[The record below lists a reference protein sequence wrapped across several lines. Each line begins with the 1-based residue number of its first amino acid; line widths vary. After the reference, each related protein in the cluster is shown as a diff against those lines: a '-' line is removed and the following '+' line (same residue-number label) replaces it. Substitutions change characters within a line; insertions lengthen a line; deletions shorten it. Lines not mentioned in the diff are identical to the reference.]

1 MSSPIVLDQA
11 CIFSCGPY
19 EIPNV
24 DIEGI
29 CAYTNNPNGGAM
41 RGFGINQVAFAMEQQ
56 LDIAAESLKID
67 PFELRLLN
75 ALEPGKMTI
84 SGEILRVSVP
94 MKETIRTARSA
105 LASLPRLRSAK
116 RVGVGVASGF
126 KNVGVGKGNIDNAGA
141 ILELTDQG
149 RIRAYVSTVD
159 MGQGNRTV
167 MAQMAAHEFGM
178 SQDNIEIIT
187 GDTELV
193 LKATGVAGERATY
206 CAGNAVVSA
215 VTEFKKALLEAVSKE
230 FAIPL
235 EMLRF
240 DGEGV
245 VITDAGSNRILT
257 LKDIGRRLASRGKS
271 VRVEYNYHAPRTFP
285 ISYDGIPESGTAIA
299 RYAPSDITPD
309 DKEQYRNY
317 PAYTYITNV
326 AIVEVDESSGE
337 VEVKKVIAA
346 VDVGKAIN
354 PQKIEGQIEGSV
366 LMGMGYALSEQFEV
380 RRGIPTKDLSK
391 CGLPTI
397 DQTPEV
403 ITLIIEDEDPG
414 GPYGAKGIS
423 EVATVPVTP
432 AIVNAVYDAVGVR
445 ILDLPATRAKI
456 LKGLKSL
463 K

>member
-1 MSSPIVLDQA
+1 M
-11 CIFSCGPY
+11 
-19 EIPNV
+19 
-24 DIEGI
+24 
-29 CAYTNNPNGGAM
+29 M
-41 RGFGINQVAFAMEQQ
+41 
-56 LDIAAESLKID
+56 
-67 PFELRLLN
+67 
-75 ALEPGKMTI
+75 I
-84 SGEILRVSVP
+84 SGEILRASVP

-105 LASLPRLRSAK
+105 LASLPKLRSAK

-167 MAQMAAHEFGM
+167 MAQMAAHEFGI

-245 VITDAGSNRILT
+245 VHTDAGSNRILS

-299 RYAPSDITPD
+299 RYAPSDITRD

-366 LMGMGYALSEQFEV
+366 LMGVGYALSEQFEV

-403 ITLIIEDEDPG
+403 ITLIIEDADPG

-432 AIVNAVYDAVGVR
+432 AIINAVYDAVGVR
-445 ILDLPATRAKI
+445 ILDLPATRDKI
-456 LKGLKSL
+456 LKGLESL